1 MYWDKGLKMGKRG
14 NKVPLRPG
22 GCTVHME
29 HCQKHSCWP
38 KSLVWTGQ
46 MQCCF
51 IDFKS
56 DWRCYV
62 PNLATAFR
70 PQLRA
75 HWHCPRLSFL
85 TKKAQISQFLCLH
98 FYSSESRRIFRLC
111 HVCRLWLC
119 HMSAMRSFVL
129 LEISVSAVGCT
140 LECCGIYL
148 QIFPTKSQVCHE
160 PATGIARRINSILKT
175 WNNFLSRQ

>member
-1 MYWDKGLKMGKRG
+1 MLLRLLILFLPPPVAKLKTGRKLKFKKTHITSPQSRTPELAFVHLTADTVGIIESTLHVLYMYMYWDKGLKMGKRG

-22 GCTVHME
+22 GCTAHME

-56 DWRCYV
+56 YWRCYV

-75 HWHCPRLSFL
+75 GAHTL
-85 TKKAQISQFLCLH
+85 TLPKA
-98 FYSSESRRIFRLC
+98 
-111 HVCRLWLC
+111 
-119 HMSAMRSFVL
+119 
-129 LEISVSAVGCT
+129 
-140 LECCGIYL
+140 
-148 QIFPTKSQVCHE
+148 
-160 PATGIARRINSILKT
+160 
-175 WNNFLSRQ
+175 